1 MDMRLMIPILVI
13 SFILIG
19 VAMIDLIKRDKSEI
33 RGGNKLIWGVVIL
46 FISAVGPIIYLT
58 LGKKSV

>member
-46 FISAVGPIIYLT
+46 FISTVGPIIYLT